1 MPFWKNKH
9 AFDCS
14 YPFRKRRFLHN
25 SDSVELRD
33 SGLQV
38 DKEKD
43 SLLQNQNKK
52 RRVVV
57 KEESI
62 QKQESMMIIQM
73 MMTIQ
78 MIERVVS
85 IKRIIIE
92 KGNSEEMTMILIIEK
107 QMIDMIMI
115 HMKMTHM
122 IQEMTKDQ
130 KIMMTDMTRAVEATM
145 TEGKEI
151 SIVTMMMTQEMTEE
165 E

>member
-1 MPFWKNKH
+1 
-9 AFDCS
+9 
-14 YPFRKRRFLHN
+14 
-25 SDSVELRD
+25 
-33 SGLQV
+33 
-38 DKEKD
+38 
-43 SLLQNQNKK
+43 
-52 RRVVV
+52 
-57 KEESI
+57 
-62 QKQESMMIIQM
+62 MMIIQM

-92 KGNSEEMTMILIIEK
+92 EGNSEEMTMILIIEK